1 MVAELTPNAI
11 ELLNSGATSQEYVL
25 QVYDSKLVGNAAA
38 TAAQER
44 FRVVLSDGKWCQWAM
59 VATQMNSVMKLG
71 VSKGTI
77 IRLKESICNTVQNK
91 RYWFRPSCLYRFLQF
106 RPARSG

>member
-106 RPARSG
+106 RPPCSG